1 MQLDIATMETQSG
14 KAAQLLNAMSN
25 QKRLMIMCHLL
36 ECEKSVGEISELV
49 QLRQSPLSQHL
60 AKLRAL
66 GLVTTRRDGQSIYYS
81 LSSPEVAAIL
91 ETLYTIYCMP
101 ARAR

>member
-1 MQLDIATMETQSG
+1 MQIDTSTMEAQSG
-14 KAAQLLNAMSN
+14 QAAALLNAMSN

-36 ECEKSVGEISELV
+36 GTEKTVGEISDLV

-81 LSSPEVAAIL
+81 LSSPEVEAVL
-91 ETLYTIYCMP
+91 QTLYNLYCEP
-101 ARAR
+101 VTA